1 MVVVDNKVKATLS
14 QTIQDSS
21 IKTVK
26 VPIEFYKPTNSSS
39 NEERQRS
46 LSERIVDQLMSSGDD
61 SSVRGYCYVNIPVP
75 PTSELYND
83 NSKVERFNP
92 SQEKFHQSEIKRVT
106 KVIQNQVDKNTS
118 SNNDSN
124 RQQWLAR
131 ALKRNPEILYL
142 SERLRPL
149 SKQNSHSSYLYQ
161 KYSVFS
167 SSKGVDASMNAGS
180 NVASPTID
188 SPTQSSPI
196 SNPSNLKELLE
207 LSTTDIFPS
216 EETSS
221 EDKTKHSILD
231 HTQSISTTEN
241 RDVLSRETLLQ
252 LVYQHLAQRGLY
264 RSIKTMEQ
272 ETGVKYNGFRN
283 DQTVSKDSLIVTLL
297 SLGIKDIE
305 NPYSLPIWDAAN
317 LDDDVEVQTAS
328 IYTHFEDEYIEDLRV
343 PFWKEVLNP
352 NEDNLEFSETGELKG
367 ATLNKLVEKLTEPY
381 TADGKFT
388 TNFLITYRSF
398 TVPEILLKKL
408 LERYQVP
415 KRPPSNSTISEE
427 DWNKNNIQIQIR
439 TGALLSKWIDEYFA
453 LDWND
458 NMIRELTIFIEDVLL
473 KNPQSAGLGKKIRS
487 RLDGKIQGRYKDAAQ
502 TIFSDPPPPPVVPA
516 NVFSPKLSIWDIKE
530 EELAKQLTKMD
541 HGLYRNIEAHELL
554 NCSWSKPKLRHR
566 SKNVI
571 KSIEFFNKLSNWFA
585 TQILT
590 EESLRERKNKM
601 TKLMNVAKHMFK
613 LNNFNSLMALNSA
626 FENAAVHR
634 LKVTVGEV
642 DKNSYEEFKETVKV
656 MVPDSA
662 FKSYRNYIKQYVKP
676 PLNIYLGI
684 YLTDLTFIE
693 DGNPDRIN
701 STKTSR
707 NLINWRKRQFVANV
721 ISEVMQYKNP
731 PYNIQPVHQ
740 IQELLK
746 NTLDNH
752 VIMDETEM
760 FNLSLKVEPRGKTKE
775 ELKQ

>member
-1 MVVVDNKVKATLS
+1 MVVVDNKATLS
-14 QTIQDSS
+14 IDSS

-26 VPIEFYKPTNSSS
+26 IPIEFYKPINSSS
-39 NEERQRS
+39 NEERQKS
-46 LSERIVDQLMSSGDD
+46 LSERIVDQLMSCSDD

-75 PTSELYND
+75 PTSELYNND
-83 NSKVERFNP
+83 NYKVERFGP
-92 SQEKFHQSEIKRVT
+92 SQEKFHHSEIKRVT
-106 KVIQNQVDKNTS
+106 KVIQNQVDKNIS
-118 SNNDSN
+118 GDDNNDNSKN

-131 ALKRNPEILYL
+131 ALKRNPEVLYL

-149 SKQNSHSSYLYQ
+149 SKQNSNSSYLYQ
-161 KYSVFS
+161 KY
-167 SSKGVDASMNAGS
+167 SSKGVDASMNTGS
-180 NVASPTID
+180 NYVTSPTID

-207 LSTTDIFPS
+207 LSTTDIVPS

-221 EDKTKHSILD
+221 ADKTKRSILD

-241 RDVLSRETLLQ
+241 RDVLPRETLLQ

-305 NPYSLPIWDAAN
+305 NLYALPIWDAAN

-367 ATLNKLVEKLTEPY
+367 ATLNKLIEQLTEPY

-415 KRPPSNSTISEE
+415 KRPSNSTISEE
-427 DWNKNNIQIQIR
+427 DWDNNNIQIQIR

-473 KNPQSAGLGKKIRS
+473 KNLTISWF
-487 RLDGKIQGRYKDAAQ
+487 RYKDAAQ
-502 TIFSDPPPPPVVPA
+502 TIFSDLPPLPVVPA

-566 SKNVI
+566 SKNVVE
-571 KSIEFFNKLSNWFA
+571 SFEFFNKLSNWFA

-601 TKLMNVAKHMFK
+601 TKLMRVAKHMLK

-642 DKNSYEEFKETVKV
+642 DKNLYEEFKKTVKV
-656 MVPDSA
+656 MAPDSSY
-662 FKSYRNYIKQYVKP
+662 KSYRNYIKQYVKP

-684 YLTDLTFIE
+684 YLSDLTFIE

-760 FNLSLKVEPRGKTKE
+760 FNLSLKIEPKKN
-775 ELKQ
+775 